1 MKKNK
6 LKVLDCTLRDGGYYN
21 NWNFSIH
28 LINKYLKVMSDIKV
42 DYVEIGFRSLERKE
56 FRGPCAYTTDQF
68 LNDLKIPKTLK
79 VGVMING
86 AELIKANTLK
96 KNTSLVSSLFKKAKF
111 SKVKLVR
118 IASHYSELSK
128 VMPVA
133 SKIKSLG
140 YKVAINLMQ
149 ISDRTENEIKQ
160 FCDLAKKYNMDAV
173 YFADSTGSLNR
184 YQTLEIVKNFK
195 KNWKADLGI
204 HAHDNMDMAM
214 ENAMMALNNGASW
227 IDSTVL
233 GMGRGPGNVKTEN
246 LVLELEKIFKR
257 KVNYNSLIKLIED
270 DFIPMKNKYGWG
282 SNVYYYLSGLYGI
295 HPSFIQGMLSAKNF
309 SSDEILAV
317 IDNLKTEGGKKFSND
332 LINTYK
338 QYFIGKGNG
347 KYEPLKNIKK
357 KDVLILGSGP
367 GVKEHKI
374 ALESF
379 IKKYKPFVIAL
390 NTQNSIN
397 SKLINTRA
405 VCNTLRLLTD
415 HKSFKHLPQKLIL
428 PYQRL
433 SNLIKDK
440 FKKVNKLDFGVEVK
454 NNTFRFMKSS
464 AIIPN
469 TLAISYAL
477 GIANSGKAKRIYI
490 AGFDG
495 YEAEDPKRRE
505 MDELFSLYQS
515 LKKKSELTSITPTK
529 YKVKSTS
536 VYAL

>member
-96 KNTSLVSSLFKKAKF
+96 KNTLLISSLFKKAKF

-128 VMPVA
+128 VMPAA

-246 LVLELEKIFKR
+246 LVLELEKRFKR

-347 KYEPLKNIKK
+347 KYEPLKNIKNK
-357 KDVLILGSGP
+357 NVLILGSGP

-374 ALESF
+374 ALENF

-440 FKKVNKLDFGVEVK
+440 FKKVKKLDFGVEVK
-454 NNTFRFMKSS
+454 NNTFKFMKSS
-464 AIIPN
+464 AVIPN

-477 GIANSGKAKRIYI
+477 GIANSGKAKKIYI